1 MKLPTLFGRSE
12 SGKIKQWS
20 VSVLRLGDGTSYIT
34 VEHGYED
41 GKKQQDQRCVSEGK
55 NIGKV
60 NETTPY
66 GQACSEAQ
74 SLWNKKRDEG
84 YVEDKNSIPA
94 NDAGMFLPMLAQSF
108 DKHAKKISFPA
119 YVQPKLDG
127 MRALAKKEGGVVTM
141 WSRKGK
147 AITIPETIIEEL
159 TEFLQE
165 GESTDGELYY
175 HGWGFQRLISATKK
189 KCPDTA
195 QLEYHIYDRPHTTK
209 TFYDR
214 FVKRNESG
222 PPEIPPHLN
231 IVFTVNVANQKE
243 LEEWEAKFVGMGYEG
258 LMVRNEASIYDYK
271 NRSYDLQK
279 VKQFQDAEF
288 IITGGKDGQGR
299 EEGLVIFQCDNG
311 SGIPFDVRPRGSH
324 EMRAQMFKDLQSYI
338 GKELTVRFFEY
349 SDDGVPRFPVGI
361 AVRDYE

>member
-1 MKLPTLFGRSE
+1 MKFPTLYGRSE
-12 SGKIKQWS
+12 SGKIKIWKAWVQQ
-20 VSVLRLGDGTSYIT
+20 LADGTSYLYF
-34 VEHGYED
+34 EHGYED
-41 GKKQQDQRCVSEGK
+41 GKKQIDSRPVEEGK
-55 NIGKV
+55 NIGKA

-66 GQACSEAQ
+66 EQACSEAR
-74 SLWNKKRDEG
+74 SAWNKKRDEG
-84 YVEDKNSIPA
+84 YVEDRDSIPA
-94 NDAGMFLPMLAQSF
+94 NDAGNFLPMLAQSF
-108 DKHAKKISFPA
+108 DKHAKKINFPA

-127 MRALAKKEGGVVTM
+127 MRALAKKEGGIVTM

-147 AITIPETIIEEL
+147 AITIPDKIIEEL
-159 TEFLQE
+159 QVILKE
-165 GESTDGELYY
+165 GEATDGELYL

-189 KCPDTA
+189 KCPDTDLI
-195 QLEYHIYDRPHTTK
+195 QYHIYDKPHPTAS
-209 TFYDR
+209 FRDR
-214 FVKRNESG
+214 FVKNSTASSGRIQFVPTYTVLNLGELHQFES
-222 PPEIPPHLN
+222 
-231 IVFTVNVANQKE
+231 Q
-243 LEEWEAKFVGMGYEG
+243 FVGDGYEG
-258 LMVRNEASIYDYK
+258 LMVRNGASIYDYK

-299 EEGLVIFQCDNG
+299 EEGLIIFQCDNG

-324 EMRAQMFKDLQSYI
+324 EMRSQMFKDLQSYI